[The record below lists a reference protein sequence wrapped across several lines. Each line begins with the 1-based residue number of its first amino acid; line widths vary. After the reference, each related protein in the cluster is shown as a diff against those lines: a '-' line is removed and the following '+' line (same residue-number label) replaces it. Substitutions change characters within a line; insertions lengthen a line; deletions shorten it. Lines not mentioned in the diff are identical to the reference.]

1 MWEGASRLAGFAVCH
16 WGPASEAGEGCAFV
30 KFGAVRRGAGDAA
43 RFAALLDGCGSLAA
57 AVGMPNLLAGVN
69 LAREE
74 AYLQMVARG
83 FRAEI
88 QVITMHRPNE
98 AAYSRPG
105 LYVLDDWR

>member
-1 MWEGASRLAGFAVCH
+1 VCH
-16 WGPASEAGEGCAFV
+16 WGPESEAGEGCCYV
-30 KFGAVRRGAGDAA
+30 KFGAVRPGEGDAA

-88 QVITMHRPNE
+88 QVVTMHRPNE
-98 AAYSRPG
+98 AAFSRPG